1 MPRNTTLAVVERAA
15 PTLTASQTLA
25 LVALLAGESVTA
37 AAGHA
42 KTSRETVHRWLN
54 DPVFTAEL
62 NRGKAELLSWVQADI
77 RALALE
83 ATRTLREILTSDSAS
98 QALKFKASLAV
109 LSMVGADIPEP
120 IGPTDPE
127 EIALAQ
133 KQREDDM
140 TLRALVAG
148 R

>member
-1 MPRNTTLAVVERAA
+1 VVERAA
-15 PTLTASQTLA
+15 PALSPSQTVA

-37 AAGHA
+37 AACHA
-42 KTSRETVHRWLN
+42 KTSRETVHRWLH
-54 DPVFTAEL
+54 DPAFTAEL
-62 NRGKAELLSWVQADI
+62 NRGKAELLSRVQADL
-77 RALALE
+77 RTLALE
-83 ATRTLREILTSDSAS
+83 ATRNLREILTSDSTS

-127 EIALAQ
+127 ELALAQ
-133 KQREDDM
+133 RQHEDDKA
-140 TLRALVAG
+140 LRDLLTW